1 MTDKERASLDALAKT
16 EGLKTSTYA
25 RKVLGLDGL
34 SSLTDNDLAS
44 PPIENASGM
53 SRDRKVSVFFSE
65 DEFNRL
71 KDEVD
76 KNSTTISNL
85 IRQKTLTK
93 KTIVSVDVY
102 DEDIVDLENRI
113 QPQLD
118 RLLNIIKAFKV
129 QKVIHDSQFNQIKSI
144 LTDIYNEI
152 RFLARKTFK
161 DRRSIR
167 QAAIRELNKKCDRAA
182 KKKVDIKVDYNSTDE

>member
-25 RKVLGLDGL
+25 RKVLGLDEL

-71 KDEVD
+71 KNEVD

-85 IRQKTLTK
+85 IRQKTLTE

-167 QAAIRELNKKCDRAA
+167 QTAIRELNKKCDRAA